1 MHISIL
7 ITAIAATGFAAHADI
22 VRVDEFESLQFEG
35 FQDLNMDVFENGSV
49 EILGGLGTI
58 FNSDSSFLHTTGGWS
73 YKSLANAYEGDKLL
87 GTANGGIGYQ
97 FTSEQRS
104 FGGMFSSID
113 LTSDGIVKF
122 FSGEQLI
129 GTDTLLAGNDGDWE
143 WNGWSTNDGFDRV
156 VIESNSANNG
166 FMMHDAVRVLSTPV
180 PAQGTLTILAG
191 SGVLLT
197 RRRR

>member
-1 MHISIL
+1 MHKSIL

-22 VRVDEFESLQFEG
+22 VRVEEFESLQFEG

-58 FNSDSSFLHTTGGWS
+58 FNSDSSFLHATSGWS
-73 YKSLANAYEGDKLL
+73 YKSLTHAYEGDKLL
-87 GTANGGIGYQ
+87 GTASGGIGYQ
-97 FTSEQRS
+97 FASEQRS

-113 LTSDGIVKF
+113 LISDGTVKF

-180 PAQGTLTILAG
+180 PAQGTLAILAG
-191 SGVLLT
+191 SGLLMI